1 MTVAMELEFR
11 SCVDDAWYHVQIETE
26 GDGRDRLRIK
36 FIGFSDDHDEVYD
49 AKDLTSFRDVDEF
62 RSKFRPLSIQVQDSE
77 CSKLA
82 KATLVCAAVSISPND
97 CRFYDAVVDRVG
109 FLHTLSLSLSHAK
122 CVWK

>member
-1 MTVAMELEFR
+1 MTETVRMAMELEFR

-26 GDGRDRLRIK
+26 GDGGDRLRIK

-109 FLHTLSLSLSHAK
+109 FLHTHSLSLS
-122 CVWK
+122 C

>member
-1 MTVAMELEFR
+1 MELEFR

-26 GDGRDRLRIK
+26 GDGGDRLRIK

-109 FLHTLSLSLSHAK
+109 FLHTHSLSLMLNVCGNK
-122 CVWK
+122 